1 MARLNR
7 PKLATRYTGPRA
19 GDRDFVSLEGR
30 CRVGE
35 GEIEQ
40 ISILDLD
47 ARGCRV
53 KGITAAVTKVDVVQ
67 LWLGDL
73 GPLTARLRWAKRGS
87 AGLAFDAPI
96 RPEDVLRSKTLLP
109 MERHG
114 LDKRVLGS
122 QGLRIDRPK
131 SCTQSIPI
139 SGSGMR
145 AAIHFSLPIVKPAN
159 WMKAK
164 YTPSW
169 PPETAPLPL
178 APAGAAL
185 YVVAPVAEPA

>member
-87 AGLAFDAPI
+87 AGLAFDAALADDQL
-96 RPEDVLRSKTLLP
+96 E
-109 MERHG
+109 EA
-114 LDKRVLGS
+114 
-122 QGLRIDRPK
+122 K
-131 SCTQSIPI
+131 STVVP
-139 SGSGMR
+139 
-145 AAIHFSLPIVKPAN
+145 
-159 WMKAK
+159 
-164 YTPSW
+164 
-169 PPETAPLPL
+169 APLPQ
-178 APAGAAL
+178 
-185 YVVAPVAEPA
+185 VVPLRRRLTEG